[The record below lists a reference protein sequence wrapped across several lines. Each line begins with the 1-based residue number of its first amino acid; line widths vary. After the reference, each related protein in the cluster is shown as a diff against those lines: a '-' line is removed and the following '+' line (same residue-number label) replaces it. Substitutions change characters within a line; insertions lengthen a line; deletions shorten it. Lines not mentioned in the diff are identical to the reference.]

1 VRGRGISRRQILAVV
16 GFGFSCFVLLLYLWI
31 RSGGAVPLSAEKYR
45 VHVLLPQ
52 AKGLGPHSDV
62 RVSGVTVGHVIYVK
76 GAKPVSLGRADVL
89 IDLER
94 PYVPLRSDARAML
107 RGKSIIGEAYV
118 ALSLG
123 SKSAPAIAEGGTLA
137 PRNALRA
144 VESDE
149 IFGAYDARTRRAL
162 QEWMRDQADALA
174 AHGRDL
180 NTSFASLRP
189 WIVDADRILAT
200 VQQQGD
206 DVATLLR
213 DGGDVAGGLGQRA
226 AAIQL
231 LNRAGDQAFNAVG
244 RQGAALERAF
254 RELPGFEVETTR
266 TLDALTG
273 FSRRRTT
280 DVEAL
285 RGELAP
291 LSPGLAAVAAA
302 APPLRTVVDRT
313 PPLASAGVRGLPG
326 LDRVLRGA
334 PDLLRELDP
343 FLRSLNPALRH
354 LSDQRSEVTSALANL
369 AAATQSVTATPN
381 SRQPIH
387 YMRAMP
393 VLNPIVLG
401 PLSQRPGVSRA
412 NPYPDG
418 PALDLA
424 KGYPSFDTRACGNR
438 TPYITDDPSPWI
450 DDGQRDQVR
459 LYAFGGKPEDPPR
472 PNCAQQPAKAVNGI
486 PKLFP
491 WTPADPTTLK

>member
-1 VRGRGISRRQILAVV
+1 MRGRGISHRQIAAVV
-16 GFGFSCFVLLLYLWI
+16 TFAFSCFVLLLYLWI
-31 RSGGAVPLSAEKYR
+31 RSGGAVPLAAENYR

-76 GAKPVSLGRADVL
+76 AAKPVTLDRADIL
-89 IDLER
+89 IDLDR
-94 PYVPLRSDARAML
+94 RYVPLRSDARAML

-123 SKSAPAIAEGGTLA
+123 SNNAPAIPEGGTLA
-137 PRNALRA
+137 AKNALRA

-149 IFGAYDARTRRAL
+149 IFGAYDKRTRSAL
-162 QEWMRDQADALA
+162 QRWMRDQADALA

-189 WIVDADRILAT
+189 WIVDANRLLAT
-200 VQQQGD
+200 VEQQGA
-206 DVATLLR
+206 DVSTLLR
-213 DGGDVAGGLGQRA
+213 DGGDVAQGLGDRS

-231 LNRAGDQAFNAVG
+231 LARAGDRAFNAAG
-244 RQGAALERAF
+244 RQGAALEQAF
-254 RELPGFEVETTR
+254 RELPGFEQEATR
-266 TLDALTG
+266 TLNALTD
-273 FSRRRTT
+273 FSQRRLADT
-280 DVEAL
+280 VAL
-285 RGELAP
+285 RRELAP
-291 LSPGLAAVAAA
+291 LSPGLAAVAGA
-302 APPLRTVVDRT
+302 APPLRTVVERT
-313 PPLASAGVRGLPG
+313 PPLAGAGVRGLPG

-334 PDLLRELDP
+334 PDLLKQLDP
-343 FLRSLNPALRH
+343 FLRSLNPSLRQ
-354 LSDQRSEVTSALANL
+354 LRDQRSDITGAIANL

-393 VLNPIVLG
+393 VLNPVVLG
-401 PLSQRPGVSRA
+401 PLSKRPGVNRA

-424 KGYPSFDTRACGNR
+424 RGYPSFDTSGCGNP

-459 LYAFGGKPEDPPR
+459 LYAFGGKPGDPPR
-472 PNCAQQPAKAVNGI
+472 PKCVQQAAKTVNGI

-491 WTPADPTTLK
+491 WSPPDS

>member
-1 VRGRGISRRQILAVV
+1 MRRDISHRQIAAVV
-16 GFGFSCFVLLLYLWI
+16 LFAFSCFVLLLYLWL
-31 RSGGAVPLSAEKYR
+31 RSGGAIPLAAEKYR

-62 RVSGVTVGHVIYVK
+62 RVSGVTVGHVVYVK
-76 GAKPVSLGRADVL
+76 GARPVSTGRADVL

-94 PYVPLRSDARAML
+94 PYVPLRADARAML

-123 SKSAPAIAEGGTLA
+123 SKHAPAISEGGTLA
-137 PRNALRA
+137 AQNALRA

-149 IFGAYDARTRRAL
+149 IFGAYDKRTRQAL
-162 QEWMRDQADALA
+162 QAWMRDQADALE

-180 NTSFASLRP
+180 NTAFASLRP
-189 WIVDADRILAT
+189 WIVDADRVLAT
-200 VQQQGD
+200 VEQQGQE
-206 DVATLLR
+206 VATLLR
-213 DGGDVAGGLGQRA
+213 DGGDVARGLGDRA

-231 LNRAGDQAFNAVG
+231 LARAGDQAFNAAG

-254 RELPGFEVETTR
+254 RELPGFETEATR
-266 TLDALTG
+266 TLDALTA
-273 FSRRRTT
+273 FSQKRTA

-291 LSPGLAAVAAA
+291 LSPGLEAFASAAR
-302 APPLRTVVDRT
+302 PLRTVVDAT
-313 PPLASAGVRGLPG
+313 PPLARAGARGLPG

-334 PDLLRELDP
+334 PGLLEQLDP
-343 FLRSLNPALRH
+343 FLMSLNPALRH
-354 LSDQRSEVTSALANL
+354 LRDQRSDVMYAIATR

-381 SRQPIH
+381 GKEPLH

-393 VLNPIVLG
+393 VLSPVVLG
-401 PLSQRPGVSRA
+401 PLSQRPGASRA
-412 NPYPDG
+412 NPYPNG

-424 KGYPSFDTRACGNR
+424 KGYPSFNTSGCGNP
-438 TPYITDDPSPWI
+438 TPYITADPSPWI
-450 DDGQRDQVR
+450 DEGQRDQIR
-459 LYAFGGKPEDPPR
+459 DYAFGGKPDDPPA
-472 PNCAQQPAKAVNGI
+472 PACVQQAATAVNGI

-491 WTPADPTTLK
+491 WAPADR